1 MAFFDPTGW
10 LTAIEDVALL
20 LTKMLPSDE
29 LQLAR
34 FKLRSPAKY
43 AKIQKH
49 MLNGFVAYCKKH
61 FGGNYQITY
70 GTVLA
75 DDAVRDYV
83 TLETDDLCQNEQI
96 LFVELTL
103 AEYRA

>member
-1 MAFFDPTGW
+1 MMAFDPSGIF
-10 LTAIEDVALL
+10 TAIEDVALL
-20 LTKMLPSDE
+20 ITKMLPSDE

-34 FKLRSPAKY
+34 FKLRSPQKY

-49 MLNGFVAYCKKH
+49 MLNSFVAYCKKH
-61 FGGNYQITY
+61 FAGEFLRTY

-83 TLETDDLCQNEQI
+83 TLETDDLPESEQI
-96 LFVELTL
+96 LFMELTL
-103 AEYRA
+103 AEYRK